1 MNSAPMN
8 SARMNNAVPED
19 DKYATSAHYR
29 GSGRIRCGGD
39 RRSLTVDATFSL
51 RAEVRLVSGVFAP
64 TTPDLA
70 EVYRPAGRCAAIVDA
85 TVDRLHGEALRGYFA
100 AHGIPLTTMVCRAL
114 EEDKTFDAVCRMTAF
129 LGSDGCDVARGEP
142 VLVVGGGVLSDT
154 AGLACALLNRRTPY
168 VMIGTSI
175 VSAVDAGPSPRT
187 CVNGTLMKN
196 AVGAYH
202 PPVLTL
208 VDRALFRT
216 LAPEHLRH
224 GVAEIVKMA
233 AVDDE
238 ALLVLLQ
245 RHGRRLLETRFA
257 TSVDDPELAAV
268 ADEVL
273 FRSLYAYMRHEG
285 TNMFETRQDR
295 PHAYGHTWSTKFEPV
310 AGLLHGH
317 AVAVEMAFTATLAT
331 LVGWLDDDGRDAL
344 VALCR
349 DLGLA
354 VHHPVI
360 EDLELMRV
368 AQETVRRKRG
378 GAALWAVAPRG
389 GLGKCDYLADVEES
403 LLAEAVDRHRARC
416 GGFPD
421 GGGGL
426 GMYLRDARWA

>member
-1 MNSAPMN
+1 MTALH
-8 SARMNNAVPED
+8 V
-19 DKYATSAHYR
+19 DKYATSPHYS
-29 GSGRIRCGGD
+29 GSGSIRCGSG
-39 RRSLTVDATFSL
+39 RRSLTVDATFDL
-51 RAEVRLVSGVFAP
+51 RSEVRLVDGVFDPA
-64 TTPDLA
+64 TPDLA
-70 EVYRPAGRCAAIVDA
+70 EVYRPAGRCVAIVDA
-85 TVDRLHGEALRGYFA
+85 TVDRLHGRALRAYFA
-100 AHGIPLTTMVCRAL
+100 AHDIPLETMVCRAL
-114 EEDKTFDAVCRMTAF
+114 EEDKNLDAVCRMAGF
-129 LGSDGCDVARGEP
+129 LGSDGCDLARDEP
-142 VLVVGGGVLSDT
+142 VLVVGGGVLTDT

-168 VMIGTSI
+168 VMIGTSV

-196 AVGAYH
+196 ALGAYH

-208 VDRALFRT
+208 VDRALFAT

-224 GVAEIVKMA
+224 GMAEIVKMA

-238 ALLVLLQ
+238 ELFGRLQ
-245 RHGRRLLETRFA
+245 RHGRALLDTRFA
-257 TSVDDPELAAV
+257 TTGGGPELAAV

-317 AVAVEMAFTATLAT
+317 AVAVEMALTATLAT
-331 LVGWLDDDGRDAL
+331 LVGWLDTDGRDAL
-344 VALCR
+344 LALCR

-360 EDLELMRV
+360 EDLELMKV

-378 GAALWAVAPRG
+378 GSALWAVAPRG
-389 GLGKCDYLADVEES
+389 GLGRCDYLAEVEDS

-416 GGFPD
+416 REFPD

-426 GMYLRDARWA
+426 GMYLRDARWT

>member
-1 MNSAPMN
+1 MTAL
-8 SARMNNAVPED
+8 RHGG
-19 DKYATSAHYR
+19 KYATSEHYD
-29 GSGRIRCGGD
+29 GSGSIRCDPG
-39 RRSLTVDATFSL
+39 RRSLTVDATFTL
-51 RAEVRLVSGVFAP
+51 RSEVRLVDGVFDPA
-64 TTPDLA
+64 TPDLA
-70 EVYRPAGRCAAIVDA
+70 AVYLPAGRCVAIVDA
-85 TVDRLHGEALRGYFA
+85 TVDRLHGGALRAYFA

-114 EEDKTFDAVCRMTAF
+114 EEDKTLDAVCRMAAF
-129 LGSDGCDVARGEP
+129 LGSDGCDIARGEP
-142 VLVVGGGVLSDT
+142 VLVVGGGVLTDT

-168 VMIGTSI
+168 VMVGTSV

-196 AVGAYH
+196 ALGAYH

-224 GVAEIVKMA
+224 GVAEVVKMA

-238 ALLVLLQ
+238 ALLALLQ
-245 RHGRRLLETRFA
+245 RHGRALLDTRFA
-257 TSVDDPELAAV
+257 TTGDDPELAAV

-295 PHAYGHTWSTKFEPV
+295 PHAFGHTWSPKFEPV

-331 LVGWLDDDGRDAL
+331 LVGWLDEDGRDAL
-344 VALCR
+344 VAVCR

-360 EDLELMRV
+360 EDLELMRF

-378 GAALWAVAPRG
+378 AALWAVVPRG
-389 GLGKCDYLADVEES
+389 GLGKCDYLAEVEDE
-403 LLAEAVDRHRARC
+403 LLVEAVDRHRSLCA
-416 GGFPD
+416 GFPD
-421 GGGGL
+421 GGL
-426 GMYLRDARWA
+426 GRDMYLGDARWT

>member
-1 MNSAPMN
+1 MTALRH
-8 SARMNNAVPED
+8 AD
-19 DKYATSAHYR
+19 GYATSAHYD
-29 GSGRIRCGGD
+29 GSGRIRHDAGG
-39 RRSLTVDATFSL
+39 RSLTVDATFSL
-51 RAEVRLVSGVFAP
+51 RAEVRLVDRVFDPA
-64 TTPDLA
+64 TPDLA
-70 EVYRPAGRCAAIVDA
+70 EVYAPAGRCVALVDA
-85 TVDRLHGEALRGYFA
+85 TVDRLHGDALRAYFA
-100 AHGIPLTTMVCRAL
+100 EHGIPLAVEVFRAL
-114 EEDKTFDAVCRMTAF
+114 EEDKTLDTVCRMAAF

-142 VLVVGGGVLSDT
+142 VLVVGGGVLTDT

-175 VSAVDAGPSPRT
+175 VSAIDAGPSPRT

-196 AVGAYH
+196 ALGAYH
-202 PPVLTL
+202 PPMLTL

-233 AVDDE
+233 AVDD
-238 ALLVLLQ
+238 AGLFGLLQ
-245 RHGRRLLETRFA
+245 RHGRALLATRFA
-257 TSVDDPELAAV
+257 TTGDDPELAAV

-331 LVGWLDDDGRDAL
+331 LVGWLDEDGRDAL
-344 VALCR
+344 LALCR

-360 EDLELMRV
+360 EDLALMRA

-378 GAALWAVAPRG
+378 GSALWVVAPRD
-389 GLGKCDYLADVEES
+389 GLGRCDYLAEVEDS
-403 LLAEAVDRHRARC
+403 LLAEAVGRHRARC
-416 GGFPD
+416 SGFP
-421 GGGGL
+421 GGGG
-426 GMYLRDARWA
+426 GSDMYLRDARWA

>member
-1 MNSAPMN
+1 MTAL
-8 SARMNNAVPED
+8 RHLDE
-19 DKYATSAHYR
+19 YATSAHYS
-29 GSGRIRCGGD
+29 GSGHVRRD
-39 RRSLTVDATFSL
+39 AERRSVTVDATFSL
-51 RAEVRLVSGVFAP
+51 RSEVRLVDDVFDPA
-64 TTPDLA
+64 TPDLA
-70 EVYRPAGRCAAIVDA
+70 GVYLPAGRCVAIVDA
-85 TVDRLHGEALRGYFA
+85 TVDRLHGRALRAYFA

-114 EEDKTFDAVCRMTAF
+114 EEDKVLGTVCRMAAF
-129 LGSDGCDVARGEP
+129 LGGDGCDLARGEP
-142 VLVVGGGVLSDT
+142 VLVVGGGVLTDT
-154 AGLACALLNRRTPY
+154 AGLACSLLNRRTPY
-168 VMIGTSI
+168 VMIGTSV

-196 AVGAYH
+196 ALGAYH

-238 ALLVLLQ
+238 ALFTLLQ
-245 RHGRRLLETRFA
+245 RHGRALLDTRFA
-257 TSVDDPELAAV
+257 TTGDDPELAGI

-273 FRSLYAYMRHEG
+273 FRSLHAYLRHEG
-285 TNMFETRQDR
+285 ANMFETRQDR
-295 PHAYGHTWSTKFEPV
+295 PHAYGHTWSPKFEPV

-331 LVGWLDDDGRDAL
+331 LVGWLDVDGRDAL
-344 VALCR
+344 LAVCR

-360 EDLELMRV
+360 EDLELMRA

-378 GAALWAVAPRG
+378 GSALWAVAPRG
-389 GLGKCDYLADVEES
+389 GLGRCDYLAEVEHR
-403 LLAEAVDRHRARC
+403 LLAEAVGRHRALC
-416 GGFPD
+416 GGFP
-421 GGGGL
+421 GGGRGV
-426 GMYLRDARWA
+426 GMYLRDARWT

>member
-1 MNSAPMN
+1 MSA
-8 SARMNNAVPED
+8 ARD
-19 DKYATSAHYR
+19 SDKYATSAHYG
-29 GSGRIRCGGD
+29 GSGRISRAAD
-39 RRSLTVDATFSL
+39 RRSLTVEATFSL
-51 RAEVRLVSGVFAP
+51 RSEVRLVTDVFAP

-85 TVDRLHGEALRGYFA
+85 TVDRLHGGALRAYFA

-114 EEDKTFDAVCRMTAF
+114 EEDKTFDTVRRMAAF
-129 LGSDGCDVARGEP
+129 LGGEECDVARDEP
-142 VLVVGGGVLSDT
+142 VLVVGGGVLTDT

-187 CVNGTLMKN
+187 CVNGTLIKN
-196 AVGAYH
+196 AMGAYH

-224 GVAEIVKMA
+224 GVAEIVKMG

-238 ALLVLLQ
+238 GLLVLLQ
-245 RHGRRLLETRFA
+245 RHGRGLLETRFA
-257 TSVDDPELAAV
+257 TTGEDRGLAAI

-273 FRSLYAYMRHEG
+273 FRSLYAYLRHEG
-285 TNMFETRQDR
+285 TNMFETHQDR

-331 LVGWLDDDGRDAL
+331 LIGWLDEDSRDAL
-344 VALCR
+344 LEVCR

-368 AQETVRRKRG
+368 AQESVRRKRG
-378 GAALWAVAPRG
+378 GSALWAVAPRG
-389 GLGKCDYLADVEES
+389 GLGKCDYLAEVEDS
-403 LLAEAVDRHRARC
+403 LLAEAVDRHRVRC
-416 GGFPD
+416 AGFPD
-421 GGGGL
+421 GGAGL
-426 GMYLRDARWA
+426 GMYLRDARWS

>member
-1 MNSAPMN
+1 MTAL
-8 SARMNNAVPED
+8 RHTDE
-19 DKYATSAHYR
+19 YATSAHY
-29 GSGRIRCGGD
+29 SGTGDIRCDDD
-39 RRSLTVDATFSL
+39 RRSLTVGATFTL
-51 RAEVRLVSGVFAP
+51 RSEVRLVDGVFDPA
-64 TTPDLA
+64 TPDLA
-70 EVYRPAGRCAAIVDA
+70 EVYRPAGRCVAVVDA
-85 TVDRLHGEALRGYFA
+85 TVDRFHGAAMRAYFS

-114 EEDKTFDAVCRMTAF
+114 EEDKTVDAVCRMAAF
-129 LGSDGCDVARGEP
+129 LGGDGCDMARGEP
-142 VLVVGGGVLSDT
+142 VLVVGGGVLADT

-168 VMIGTSI
+168 VMVGTSI

-196 AVGAYH
+196 ALGAYH

-208 VDRALFRT
+208 VDRGLFRT

-224 GVAEIVKMA
+224 GVAEVVKMA

-238 ALLVLLQ
+238 QLFTLLQ
-245 RHGRRLLETRFA
+245 RHGRALLDTRFA
-257 TSVDDPELAAV
+257 TTGDDPALAAV

-317 AVAVEMAFTATLAT
+317 AVAVEMALTATLAT
-331 LVGWLDDDGRDAL
+331 LVGWLDDDDRDAL
-344 VALCR
+344 LAVCR

-354 VHHPVI
+354 VHHPVV
-360 EDLELMRV
+360 EDLELMRL

-378 GAALWAVAPRG
+378 GTALWAVAPRG
-389 GLGKCDYLADVEES
+389 LGRCDYLAEVEGS

-416 GGFPD
+416 GAFPD
-421 GGGGL
+421 GGL
-426 GMYLRDARWA
+426 GRDMYLRDARWA

>member
-1 MNSAPMN
+1 MTISQH
-8 SARMNNAVPED
+8 V
-19 DKYATSAHYR
+19 DKYATSAHYT
-29 GSGRIRCGGD
+29 GSGRIRCDTD
-39 RRSLTVDATFSL
+39 RRSLTIDATFEL
-51 RAEVRLVSGVFAP
+51 RSEVRLVNRVFDPA
-64 TTPDLA
+64 TPDLA
-70 EVYRPAGRCAAIVDA
+70 EVYLPAGRCVAIVDA
-85 TVDRLHGEALRGYFA
+85 TVDRLHGGALRSYFA

-114 EEDKTFDAVCRMTAF
+114 EEDKTLDTVCRMTAF
-129 LGSDGCDVARGEP
+129 LGSDGCDVARAEP
-142 VLVVGGGVLSDT
+142 VLVVGGGVLTDT

-196 AVGAYH
+196 ALGAYH

-208 VDRALFRT
+208 VDRTLFRT

-233 AVDDE
+233 AVDD
-238 ALLVLLQ
+238 AVLFTLLQ
-245 RHGRRLLETRFA
+245 RHGRALLATRFA
-257 TSVDDPELAAV
+257 TTGGDPDLAAV

-273 FRSLYAYMRHEG
+273 FRSLRAYMRHEG

-331 LVGWLDDDGRDAL
+331 LVGWLDTDGRDAL
-344 VALCR
+344 LAVCR

-360 EDLELMRV
+360 EDLELMKV

-378 GAALWAVAPRG
+378 GTALWAVVPRG
-389 GLGKCDYLADVEES
+389 DLGSCDYLAEVDDA
-403 LLAEAVDRHRARC
+403 LLAEAVSRHRARC
-416 GGFPD
+416 GAFLD
-421 GGGGL
+421 GGGGS
-426 GMYLRDARWA
+426 GMYLRDARWS